1 MLCDEHNTF
10 RPQSKHN
17 NIERDFFYLSTKEA
31 EKHIFAQR
39 IYDLQIIFH
48 LVKVERILKCWLF
61 KIHIFFIEYDEED
74 IADSNPFIIRDYPP
88 PPPVP
93 APKPPTRVQENRPTV
108 PVVRKPVGTSN
119 LASERIDNG
128 GAGSVQPVSL
138 FDDSLSAPA
147 LTKTG
152 MITDRNILDDSY

>member
-1 MLCDEHNTF
+1 MYAKNVALRLNECLNAGFSKFTF
-10 RPQSKHN
+10 
-17 NIERDFFYLSTKEA
+17 FF
-31 EKHIFAQR
+31 
-39 IYDLQIIFH
+39 
-48 LVKVERILKCWLF
+48 V
-61 KIHIFFIEYDEED
+61 EYDEED

-108 PVVRKPVGTSN
+108 PGVRKPVGTSN
-119 LASERIDNG
+119 LASERINNG

-147 LTKTG
+147 LIKTG
-152 MITDRNILDDSY
+152 MMV

>member
-1 MLCDEHNTF
+1 MNERLNAGFSKFTF
-10 RPQSKHN
+10 
-17 NIERDFFYLSTKEA
+17 F
-31 EKHIFAQR
+31 
-39 IYDLQIIFH
+39 
-48 LVKVERILKCWLF
+48 V
-61 KIHIFFIEYDEED
+61 EYDEED

-93 APKPPTRVQENRPTV
+93 APKPPTRVQENRPTA

-152 MITDRNILDDSY
+152 MMFWFLSRPR